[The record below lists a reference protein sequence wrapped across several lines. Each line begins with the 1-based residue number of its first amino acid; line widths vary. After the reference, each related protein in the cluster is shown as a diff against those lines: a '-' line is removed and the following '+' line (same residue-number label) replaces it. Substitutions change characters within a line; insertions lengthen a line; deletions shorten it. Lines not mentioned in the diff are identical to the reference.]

1 MVKNFEL
8 WRLNLI
14 MEFGSGGRG
23 GGVDGGFR
31 AHRTVKILLYVAS
44 GSSVCGRAVNVG
56 TCRKIA
62 L

>member
-1 MVKNFEL
+1 
-8 WRLNLI
+8 

-31 AHRTVKILLYVAS
+31 ARRTVKILLYVAS